1 MYDRDFHFVR
11 WRCMSDDQVDDWAS
25 GTASPPRPNSEP
37 STPYTTRRS
46 LDDLMSPTARNLAD
60 SSPLAVDPQL
70 SRLTATSLGP
80 LGPLG
85 PLGEVGEVDTM
96 GAFAAVTAASTAH
109 VSTPAEAGRLGAG
122 PIGTPMSGGAVNE
135 STNAP
140 TASGAKAPSTW
151 RRRLIGAVIVLQALT
166 IIMLLATM
174 KLFVYPKI
182 DEPRKVDAIVVLGG
196 LGERIERG
204 VQLYQAGYGGE
215 LWISVPQ
222 WANGE
227 YPYVY
232 ECTQRMTNFGEHC
245 FDPRPKTTQG
255 EARSIAQL
263 AAEHGWKSVMVVT
276 TPDQTTRARM
286 VIKRCY
292 SGDVVMLDA
301 PNRAGR
307 FFKLAYEWGATIKAL
322 TIKRG
327 C

>member
-1 MYDRDFHFVR
+1 MSWRGHDFVR
-11 WRCMSDDQVDDWAS
+11 WASMSDQTDDEWLRSIVSFRDAS
-25 GTASPPRPNSEP
+25 RETPGDSLQPRPSSAATATTELQTAQPQRFGEPLEGGP
-37 STPYTTRRS
+37 STTTRLS
-46 LDDLMSPTARNLAD
+46 SVAAVQVSPTHLDAD
-60 SSPLAVDPQL
+60 PVPSAGTPS
-70 SRLTATSLGP
+70 LTAQA
-80 LGPLG
+80 
-85 PLGEVGEVDTM
+85 E
-96 GAFAAVTAASTAH
+96 GA
-109 VSTPAEAGRLGAG
+109 P
-122 PIGTPMSGGAVNE
+122 
-135 STNAP
+135 P
-140 TASGAKAPSTW
+140 TRPSKW
-151 RRRLIGAVIVLQALT
+151 RRRLVVAVIAGQTLAIV
-166 IIMLLATM
+166 MLLATM
-174 KLFVYPKI
+174 KLFVYPRI

-204 VQLYQAGYGGE
+204 VQLYQAGYGQE

-255 EARSIAQL
+255 EARVIANL
-263 AAEHGWKSVMVVT
+263 AAEHGWDSVMVVT

-292 SGDVVMLDA
+292 SGELAMLDA
-301 PNRAGR
+301 PNQSGR

>member
-1 MYDRDFHFVR
+1 MYGRGSHFVR
-11 WRCMSDDQVDDWAS
+11 WSFMSDDQVDDWA
-25 GTASPPRPNSEP
+25 GGVEPTAPRNPELSEP
-37 STPYTTRRS
+37 YVRRTT
-46 LDDLMSPTARNLAD
+46 LADLMSAAPRTPADATVPTLGVDQTRALGVDHAGLTT
-60 SSPLAVDPQL
+60 SSTETL
-70 SRLTATSLGP
+70 RGTAMLG
-80 LGPLG
+80 
-85 PLGEVGEVDTM
+85 
-96 GAFAAVTAASTAH
+96 AYAAVTAAVPTFEQGTTTDRGTTTEQVPSVRARVDVASDATAAT
-109 VSTPAEAGRLGAG
+109 VVATPVGA
-122 PIGTPMSGGAVNE
+122 S
-135 STNAP
+135 
-140 TASGAKAPSTW
+140 KW
-151 RRRLIGAVIVLQALT
+151 RRRIVRSVIVLQTLA

-255 EARSIAQL
+255 EARSIANL

-322 TIKRG
+322 TLKRG